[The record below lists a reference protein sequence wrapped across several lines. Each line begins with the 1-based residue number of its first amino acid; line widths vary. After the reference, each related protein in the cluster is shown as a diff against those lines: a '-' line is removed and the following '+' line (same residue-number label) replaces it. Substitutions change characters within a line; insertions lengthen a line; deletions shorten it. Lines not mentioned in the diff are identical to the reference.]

1 MKSTAI
7 ETSDFY
13 NACLISDIPRVKYY
27 LARMNINEIN
37 RIELNGSTALH
48 TAAYHDNAAVVYLLL
63 RNGALG
69 SIKNRH
75 NLTPFEETTSSYIKQ
90 LLSNTGNTG
99 WVEWTF
105 IDPPTRETKHV
116 FDSALK
122 DTFFKMGLSF
132 ILDFLLNHYA
142 RRYIAEA
149 LPMFIQK
156 IEQ

>member
-1 MKSTAI
+1 MKSTTP

-27 LARMNINEIN
+27 LARMTIDEIN
-37 RIELNGSTALH
+37 RIERNGSTALH

-63 RNGALG
+63 RRGALG

-75 NLTPFEETTSSYIKQ
+75 DLTPFEETTSSYIKQ
-90 LLSNTGNTG
+90 ILSNTGNAA

-105 IDPPTRETKHV
+105 VDPPTRETKYM

-122 DTFFKMGLSF
+122 DTFLRMGLSF
-132 ILDFLLNHYA
+132 ILDYLLNYYA
-142 RRYIAEA
+142 RRYIAQA
-149 LPMFIQK
+149 LPMSIQK